1 MDRPRLGQQLRG
13 GGPLGGI
20 LGQAALD
27 QRPDLSGQ
35 VFEVRRAVDHAVD
48 QRGGGSGAERSLAG
62 GGEGQHRAQAEDVAG
77 RPDLAAFGLFR

>member
-13 GGPLGGI
+13 GGPPGGI

-35 VFEVRRAVDHAVD
+35 GREVRQVVDHAVD
-48 QRGGGSGAERSLAG
+48 QRGGGPGAERSLASS
-62 GGEGQHRAQAEDVAG
+62 GEGQHRAQAEDVAR